1 MRKEQRRF
9 DMNKDK
15 PKIGFIIDP
24 SKTEEFLKFDKET
37 PKCAERA
44 IERVEAKLKALRARR
59 EAKKCTSTK

>member
-24 SKTEEFLKFDKET
+24 SKQRSL
-37 PKCAERA
+37 
-44 IERVEAKLKALRARR
+44 
-59 EAKKCTSTK
+59 